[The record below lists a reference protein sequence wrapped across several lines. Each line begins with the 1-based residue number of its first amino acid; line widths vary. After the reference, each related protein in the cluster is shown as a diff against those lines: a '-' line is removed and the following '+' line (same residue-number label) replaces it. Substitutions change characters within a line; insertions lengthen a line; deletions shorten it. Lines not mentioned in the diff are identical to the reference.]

1 MTDWST
7 VASLATAG
15 GTLILAVSTFAAV
28 RSANRSARV
37 TERALQA
44 GIRPVLMASRME
56 DPTEKVG
63 FSDDHWLKV
72 PGGRGVAEVS
82 DGIVYLAIALR
93 NVGSGLAVLDRWDIH
108 PRRVLTEDDGFAHP
122 RDPSLYR
129 RLTRDLYVPPGD
141 TGFWQG
147 ALRDPEEPI
156 YTQVRAAIEADETIT
171 IDLLYGD
178 HEGGQHSVTRIAML
192 PHPQGGPRLSATS
205 RHWNI
210 DRDDPR

>member
-7 VASLATAG
+7 TASLATAG
-15 GTLILAVSTFAAV
+15 GTLILAISTFAAV

-44 GIRPVLMASRME
+44 GIRPVVVASRLE
-56 DPTEKVG
+56 DPAEKVG
-63 FSDDHWLKV
+63 FSDMHWVKV
-72 PGGRGVAEVS
+72 PGGRGIAEVT

-93 NVGSGLAVLDRWDIH
+93 NVGNGLAVLDRWDIQ
-108 PRRVLTEDDGFAHP
+108 PRRVLTDDPGGNSH
-122 RDPSLYR
+122 RDLALYR
-129 RLTRDLYVPPGD
+129 RLTRDLYVPSGD

-147 ALRDPEEPI
+147 ALRDPAEPI
-156 YTQVRAAIEADETIT
+156 YGETVAAIERGDTIT

-178 HEGGQHSVTRIAML
+178 HEGGQHTVTRISLL
-192 PHPQGGPRLSATS
+192 PHPDGGPRMASTS

-210 DRDDPR
+210 ERDDPR

>member
-1 MTDWST
+1 VTDWST

-37 TERALQA
+37 TERSLQA

-63 FSDDHWLKV
+63 FSDDHWVKV
-72 PGGRGVAEVS
+72 PGGRGVAEVT
-82 DGIVYLAIALR
+82 DGVVYLAIALR
-93 NVGSGLAVLDRWDIH
+93 NVGTGLAVLDRWDIH
-108 PRRVLTEDDGFAHP
+108 PRRMLSDEEGGSRP

-129 RLTRDLYVPPGD
+129 RLTRDLYVPAGD

-147 ALRDPEEPI
+147 ALRDPAEPI
-156 YTQVRAAIEADETIT
+156 YGEVQAAIEADETIT

-178 HEGGQHSVTRIAML
+178 HEGGQRMVTRISLL
-192 PHPQGGPRLSATS
+192 PHRPGEPRLCATS
-205 RHWNI
+205 RHWNL